1 MSQCVIQIMVAFN
14 IFLAVCCILFFVQT
28 WQLQEQLNQQRNE
41 QKQFQVVISGELH
54 MINKK
59 VQGHYDILYEMIQ
72 KNREDA
78 KQDARDTLS
87 LFTDLLDHVAA
98 VEHKYEI
105 EMARLDEKVDT
116 NDKKVTKK
124 IGENHQKVNNS
135 MRGLAEFFVNEMTT
149 IENRVAKF
157 ENETREKIKQ
167 LEAMAREPIMIE
179 NKINIDTEYRHHH
192 HQVVEFREPQLS
204 LGERIGKF
212 IGGVMQNGATSLFSK
227 AMEIIGM

>member
-1 MSQCVIQIMVAFN
+1 MVAFN
-14 IFLAVCCILFFVQT
+14 IFLAVCCILFFVQA

-41 QKQFQVVISGELH
+41 QKQFQVVISGELC

-78 KQDARDTLS
+78 KQDARDTLA

-105 EMARLDEKVDT
+105 DMARLDEKVDS
-116 NDKKVTKK
+116 NDKKVTEE
-124 IGENHQKVNNS
+124 IGENQQKINNS
-135 MRGLAEFFVNEMTT
+135 MRGLAELFVNEMTT
-149 IENRVAKF
+149 FENRAAKF
-157 ENETREKIKQ
+157 ENETREKMKQ

-179 NKINIDTEYRHHH
+179 NKVHLDTEYHYHH

-212 IGGVMQNGATSLFSK
+212 IGGVVQNGATSLLHK
-227 AMEIIGM
+227 AMEIIGI